1 MTLETLRAFL
11 GWCGII
17 NLGGLFLWWFFISA
31 ARGLTF
37 GVHSRLFDIPVEDL
51 ARMHYKGLMKFK
63 LAIFFFNI
71 VRAASLTSA
80 LDPR

>member
-1 MTLETLRAFL
+1 MTLETVRAFL

-17 NLGGLFLWWFFISA
+17 NMGMLLVWWFFVSA

-37 GVHSRLFDIPVEDL
+37 SVHSKLFGIPVEEL
-51 ARMHYKGLMKFK
+51 EKIHYRGILKFK

-71 VRAASLTSA
+71 VPYIA
-80 LDPR
+80 LRIVG